1 MITHGDHGATR
12 TYQADIVS
20 AIKVFDSPNILI
32 LGSGIRFNLES
43 QILREIPNA
52 CITSVDNQACR
63 QTVGNNH
70 KFEQIDLNIKVP
82 NLGHGADFDF
92 IIACELLEHLQDDKH
107 FWNTLSTYMRPTSTA
122 FVSFPN
128 LTSLFCRF
136 ELALGLQPHV
146 LEPSSVHHTA
156 GMGIGGKFNYG
167 PNPLVSHPLG
177 HIRGV
182 SFRAFRETCTAQ
194 GLTIEDEFGYM
205 NSIRLWPKKRL
216 VGLSGTILAKLRLSS
231 ST

>member
-1 MITHGDHGATR
+1 LITHGDTGVTR
-12 TYQADIVS
+12 TYQSEIIS
-20 AIKVFDSPNILI
+20 AIKVRRSPNILI

-43 QILREIPNA
+43 QILRDVPTA
-52 CITSVDNQACR
+52 CITSVDYQ
-63 QTVGNNH
+63 QSGETVGANH
-70 KFEQIDLNIKVP
+70 KFEQVDMNISVP
-82 NLGHGADFDF
+82 NLDANAQFDF
-92 IIACELLEHLQDDKH
+92 IIACEMLEHLLDDRY
-107 FWNTLSTYMRPTSTA
+107 FWKTLSTHMRPTTIA

-156 GMGIGGKFNYG
+156 GMGIGGRFNYG